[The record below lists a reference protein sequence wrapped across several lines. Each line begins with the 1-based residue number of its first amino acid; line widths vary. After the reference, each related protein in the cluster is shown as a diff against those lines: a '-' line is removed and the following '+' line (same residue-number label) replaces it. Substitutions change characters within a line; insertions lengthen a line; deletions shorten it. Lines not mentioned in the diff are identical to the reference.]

1 MVARPVNTCSKRGD
15 KLCQHGQMILEKYQ
29 LAVSRQKTVE
39 G

>member
-1 MVARPVNTCSKRGD
+1 MFQRGD